1 MARTGEFG
9 GFAFDKDVFSE
20 YMSEQNH
27 WKSAIIASGII
38 REDDTIKSL
47 IGSKGNV
54 GTMPFYIPLDAD
66 AEGMA
71 PLNYDGKND
80 NTPVET
86 KGSKQTFM
94 SIERM
99 KAFKA
104 KDFTKELTG
113 ANPLTDVAG
122 KVGGYYQQVWQ
133 NILMKI
139 VKGIMG
145 TEGMAEH
152 KTDISVA
159 EGSISDTNLVSETS
173 FIDLGQKALG
183 DMADRFRL
191 IIMHSKIYANL
202 QKKNLIVFNKYTV
215 AGAALESVELPTY
228 NGKIVVVDDR
238 NTVDTTVVGF
248 PKYHTYLVGE
258 GAFLSSTKDLE
269 NPYYADYD
277 AETAGG
283 TEALYTKQARVLH
296 PNGFSFAVDN
306 VVEESPTDA
315 ELSTS
320 GNWTLKFNH
329 KNVAIAEMI
338 TNG

>member
-9 GFAFDKDVFSE
+9 GFAFDPEVFSG

-38 REDDTIKSL
+38 REDNTIKSL

-66 AEGMA
+66 AEGME
-71 PLNYDGKND
+71 PLNYDGKTD

-139 VKGIMG
+139 VKGVMASADMKDHRTDVAVSEG
-145 TEGMAEH
+145 TVSE
-152 KTDISVA
+152 
-159 EGSISDTNLVSETS
+159 TNLVNETS

-215 AGAALESVELPTY
+215 ADADLKDVELPTY

-238 NTVDTTVVGF
+238 NTVDASVEGF

-258 GAFLSSTKDLE
+258 GAFLSSDKELE
-269 NPYYADYD
+269 NPYVTAYD

-283 TEALYTKQARVLH
+283 VESLYTKQARVLH

-306 VVEESPTDA
+306 VAEESPTDA
-315 ELSTS
+315 ELANAS
-320 GNWTLKFNH
+320 NWSLKFNH
-329 KNVAIAEMI
+329 KNVAIAEI
-338 TNG
+338 VTNG